1 MYYSSKR
8 RGEDGIAAIIDFLLS
23 NARLVL
29 GVGGAAVLGIA
40 TLAVKKLIERAGRA
54 PDDEKP
60 DKKLTD
66 SWEELGLVS
75 ASPKL
80 LQKGI
85 EGVVMKEITAATKKA
100 DLSQALSS
108 SPTPPVTLATPPAER
123 GEPEAAA
130 RCRRLDLCVLTLME
144 RLQQY
149 YSSRVCLSDEE
160 VARAQQRALD
170 IATEIQA
177 FLRAKH
183 PDMPLGEMTLAGSL
197 LDDLQVVKADHTCL
211 LVPLQLEPSLWTP
224 IAGEDTFLGHPQ
236 YCMVRRE
243 NLEYFPRGRS
253 YWDRHLVG
261 GYLSSRSVTEQLGKP
276 IMESMN
282 WPSLSSTLECEVRP
296 VLGSP
301 GLKLEMLIPSD
312 YSCSNGEQLFVSVL
326 PTVRLGEM
334 TLTAQ
339 PEITGSFDYVW
350 YQSLYASET
359 ARLASLDCSD
369 GRSEVRRKCLKTLK
383 AVCRNCPALH
393 KLIGTHLSNVILHMS
408 EKECDWSESA
418 FADRFQQAITELIG
432 YLEMGVLP
440 SYFKPGVNLLQGLTA
455 DDIDEM
461 GFMLYCAV
469 TEPEILLI

>member
-1 MYYSSKR
+1 MYFSSKR

-40 TLAVKKLIERAGRA
+40 TLAVKKLIERAGRP

-60 DKKLTD
+60 DKEMTD
-66 SWEELGLVS
+66 SWEELSLVS

-80 LQKGI
+80 LRRGI
-85 EGVVMKEITAATKKA
+85 EGVVMKQITAATKKA
-100 DLSQALSS
+100 DLSQPLPEPQMSESEAN
-108 SPTPPVTLATPPAER
+108 PPR
-123 GEPEAAA
+123 
-130 RCRRLDLCVLTLME
+130 RRLDLCVLTFAE

-149 YSSRVCLSDEE
+149 YRTRVCLTPEE
-160 VARAQQRALD
+160 VSRAKQRAVD
-170 IATEIQA
+170 IATEIHS
-177 FLRAKH
+177 FLRSKH
-183 PDMPLGEMTLAGSL
+183 ADMPLGEMTLGGSL
-197 LDDLQVVKADHTCL
+197 LDDLQVVKADHACL

-236 YCMVRRE
+236 YCMIRRE

-253 YWDRHLVG
+253 YWDRHLLG
-261 GYLSSRSVTEQLGKP
+261 GYLSSRLIAEQLGKS

-282 WPSLSSTLECEVRP
+282 WPSLSGTLECEVRP
-296 VLGSP
+296 VLGSSV
-301 GLKLEMLIPSD
+301 LKLEISSERD
-312 YSCSNGEQLFVSVL
+312 GGDGEQLFISVQ

-334 TLTAQ
+334 TLSAK
-339 PEITGSFDYVW
+339 PEVTGSFDYIW
-350 YQSLYASET
+350 YQSLYTSET
-359 ARLASLDCSD
+359 ARLASLDQSGGD
-369 GRSEVRRKCLKTLK
+369 SEVRRKCLKTLK

-393 KLIGTHLSNVILHMS
+393 KLTGAQLSNVILHMS
-408 EKECDWSESA
+408 ETESDWSEAA
-418 FADRFQQAITELIG
+418 FADRFQQAVTELIG

-440 SYFKPGVNLLQGLTA
+440 SYFKPAVNLLQGFTE

-469 TEPEILLI
+469 SEPEILLI

>member
-40 TLAVKKLIERAGRA
+40 TLAVKKLIERAGRP

-60 DKKLTD
+60 DKKMTD
-66 SWEELGLVS
+66 SWEELSLVS

-80 LQKGI
+80 LRKGI
-85 EGVVMKEITAATKKA
+85 EGVVMKQITAATKKA
-100 DLSQALSS
+100 DLSH
-108 SPTPPVTLATPPAER
+108 PPQPPQKSEAEAN
-123 GEPEAAA
+123 P
-130 RCRRLDLCVLTLME
+130 RRKRTDLCVLTFAE

-149 YSSRVCLSDEE
+149 YRTRVCLSADE
-160 VARAQQRALD
+160 VSRAKQRALD
-170 IATEIQA
+170 IATEIHA
-177 FLRAKH
+177 FLRSKH
-183 PDMPLGEMTLAGSL
+183 TDMPLGEMTLGGSL
-197 LDDLQVVKADHTCL
+197 LDDLQVVRADHACL

-236 YCMVRRE
+236 YCMLRRE

-253 YWDRHLVG
+253 YWDRHLLG
-261 GYLSSRSVTEQLGKP
+261 GYLSSRLVTEQLGKS

-282 WPSLSSTLECEVRP
+282 WPSLSGTLECEVRP
-296 VLGSP
+296 VLGSSA
-301 GLKLEMLIPSD
+301 LKLEIRGLSERNFD
-312 YSCSNGEQLFVSVL
+312 EEEQLFISVL

-350 YQSLYASET
+350 YQSLYTSET
-359 ARLASLDCSD
+359 ARLASLDQSG

-383 AVCRNCPALH
+383 AACRNCPALH
-393 KLIGTHLSNVILHMS
+393 KLTGAQLSNVILHMS
-408 EKECDWSESA
+408 EKESDWSESA
-418 FADRFQQAITELIG
+418 FADRFQQAITEMIG

-440 SYFKPGVNLLQGLTA
+440 SYFKPAVNLLQGFTE

-461 GFMLYCAV
+461 GFMFYCAV
-469 TEPEILLI
+469 SEPEILLI